1 MLSVTTASG
10 RVYHIDTE
18 GKTFYTEGD
27 QKLSDGFGHEYESDY
42 HHEVT
47 QYHSLG
53 VDDMGRIVI
62 VEPDGG
68 WRVSTRVV
76 VGLDDLLAALDA

>member
-27 QKLSDGFGHEYESDY
+27 QKLADGFGREYESDY

-47 QYHSLG
+47 PYEHLG
-53 VDDMGRIVI
+53 VDDMGRLVI
-62 VEPDGG
+62 VEPGGG
-68 WRVSTRVV
+68 WRVSTRVQI
-76 VGLDDLLAALDA
+76 GLDDLLAALDA